1 MTGEAMSWLV
11 NKLGVDDVID
21 VVLYKK
27 RIETSIDGIHCTARS
42 VCSDNVVAYLFT
54 KAFAGASASSE
65 VKAAGYEML
74 KDAFRRGVLYH
85 EDEGVFRRTRET
97 FSGVSNTDYSDE
109 HVRQA
114 RELLANELRRCV
126 VCEIDVYTL
135 FERFITCV
143 EVDSRN
149 YTYAIRRDRGVFHV
163 IDEDPAVAL
172 HAINKLLMTHYRVVA
187 DPDLETFTTL
197 TKIHAKTFC

>member
-1 MTGEAMSWLV
+1 MTSEAMSWLV

-27 RIETSIDGIHCTARS
+27 HIETSIDGIHCVVRS
-42 VCSDNVVAYLFT
+42 VCDKNVVAYLFT
-54 KAFAGASASSE
+54 KAFAGAPLE
-65 VKAAGYEML
+65 VRATGFEIL

-85 EDEGVFRRTRET
+85 EDEGVFRRARET
-97 FSGVSNTDYSDE
+97 FNGVSNTAYSDE
-109 HVRQA
+109 HTRLA
-114 RELLANELRRCV
+114 RELLANELRRCA

-163 IDEDPAVAL
+163 IVEDPADAL
-172 HAINKLLMTHYRVVA
+172 HAINKLLMTHYRVVT

>member
-1 MTGEAMSWLV
+1 MTSEAMSWLV

-27 RIETSIDGIHCTARS
+27 HIETSIDGVHCIAKS
-42 VCSDNVVAYLFT
+42 VCSDNVVTYLFT
-54 KAFAGASASSE
+54 KAFASAPSE
-65 VKAAGYEML
+65 VKAAGHEVL
-74 KDAFRRGVLYH
+74 NDAFRRGILYYK
-85 EDEGVFRRTRET
+85 DDGAFRRAKET
-97 FSGVSNTDYSDE
+97 FSDVSNADYSDE
-109 HVRQA
+109 HMRQA
-114 RELLANELRRCV
+114 RELLANELRRCA

-163 IDEDPAVAL
+163 IAEPPACR
-172 HAINKLLMTHYRVVA
+172 TSCTSPPSPRRRR
-187 DPDLETFTTL
+187 
-197 TKIHAKTFC
+197 